1 MSNAAATENARWW
14 FDGLAVIKAGAADTN
29 GQLTVVEVTEPPNA
43 EAPLHVHHREDEAFY
58 VLEGSATI
66 YVGDE
71 DAVEAHPGDFAFGPR
86 GVPHRYTVGPDGCR
100 MLFICTPAGFEDLVI
115 RMSRPAESLT
125 LPPASTEEPDWE
137 HVASVAAANQCEL
150 LG

>member
-1 MSNAAATENARWW
+1 MSNAAVTENARWW

-29 GQLTVVEVTEPPNA
+29 GQLTVVEVSEPPNA
-43 EAPLHVHHREDEAFY
+43 EAPLHVHRREDEAFY

-66 YVGDE
+66 YVGDQ
-71 DAVEAHPGDFAFGPR
+71 VFEAGPGDFAFGPR
-86 GVPHRYTVGPDGCR
+86 DVPHRYTVGPDGCR

-115 RMSRPAESLT
+115 DMSRPAERLT

-137 HVASVAAANQCEL
+137 HAAAVAAANHCEM